1 MNQRDKEIKELMGIL
16 QEECSE
22 VIQAVSKINRFGM
35 DSVYNESSNR
45 DKLEQEIGDVMATA
59 MILSL
64 RHRDLFPGEGLAKAI
79 EKKVI
84 KLKKYVPFLKDFDL
98 ESELEKDD
106 LGT

>member
-1 MNQRDKEIKELMGIL
+1 MIQRDKEIKELMGIL

-22 VIQAVSKINRFGM
+22 VIQAVSKINRFGI
-35 DSVYNESSNR
+35 DNVYEGSTNR
-45 DKLEQEIGDVMATA
+45 DKLEQEIGDVIATV

-64 RHRDLFPGEGLAKAI
+64 RHRDIFPGEGLAKAI

-84 KLKKYVPFLKDFDL
+84 KLKKHVEFLKDFDL
-98 ESELEKDD
+98 DSELEKDE